1 MNQRE
6 QLFCRLACQ
15 DTVCHHGLFSFED
28 HSRHHCSVGS
38 RVAPSLT
45 CTIDMTTAWL
55 LCDTIIANIIIANII
70 NTMACRQLLQHRQTP
85 AFQPVCLS
93 LLAWASSQ
101 AWLTHDDTYSDIY
114 RIHTNF

>member
-6 QLFCRLACQ
+6 QLFCRFACQ

-45 CTIDMTTAWL
+45 CTSDMTTAWL
-55 LCDTIIANIIIANII
+55 LCDTIIANII

-85 AFQPVCLS
+85 ASVSAGLS
-93 LLAWASSQ
+93 IVASLGQ
-101 AWLTHDDTYSDIY
+101 LTGIMMT
-114 RIHTNF
+114 HTVTHTVYIQIFEGCKF